1 MYCLIKPLFIG
12 YVIALIVTSSIHA
25 QELNSNQAG
34 GLQAIERFVQAPDSS
49 FGWKHTR
56 TKRLAPGNIHELRV
70 TSQTWQ
76 TIQWQHAV
84 EIYEPKQLA
93 HPNHALLFVTGGS
106 RPSEPTEEEIKQGF
120 SLAIQCGAPV
130 IMLHQVPNQPLLDGR
145 KEDDLI
151 SETWLRYLETGD
163 ETWPLLFPMVKSAV
177 RTIDAVQA
185 FSKQELEH
193 EIKKIVITGAS
204 KRGWTS
210 WLTPVV
216 DQRIVGTAPIVID
229 MLNFRKQMNHQLATW
244 GDFSIQIRDYTSKGL
259 VKRPQDPESA
269 REQKLR
275 TMMDPYSYVEKLILP
290 KLLIVGTN
298 DPYWTVDAMNL
309 YWGDLSGPKFVSQH
323 ANAGHGLEGSQ
334 EEAMRTLAG
343 FFRLVATG
351 QRLPSIQWEP
361 KKTESTI
368 GISIETDDRAKSAK
382 LWFATSQ
389 DGDFRDDKWNSKPAT
404 KTANGWQ
411 SQIDTQTGKQQA
423 IFGEVEFEEQGGS
436 WSFTTLVYRFEN
448 ND

>member
-1 MYCLIKPLFIG
+1 
-12 YVIALIVTSSIHA
+12 
-25 QELNSNQAG
+25 
-34 GLQAIERFVQAPDSS
+34 
-49 FGWKHTR
+49 
-56 TKRLAPGNIHELRV
+56 
-70 TSQTWQ
+70 
-76 TIQWQHAV
+76 
-84 EIYEPKQLA
+84 
-93 HPNHALLFVTGGS
+93 
-106 RPSEPTEEEIKQGF
+106 
-120 SLAIQCGAPV
+120 
-130 IMLHQVPNQPLLDGR
+130 
-145 KEDDLI
+145 
-151 SETWLRYLETGD
+151 
-163 ETWPLLFPMVKSAV
+163 MVKSAV